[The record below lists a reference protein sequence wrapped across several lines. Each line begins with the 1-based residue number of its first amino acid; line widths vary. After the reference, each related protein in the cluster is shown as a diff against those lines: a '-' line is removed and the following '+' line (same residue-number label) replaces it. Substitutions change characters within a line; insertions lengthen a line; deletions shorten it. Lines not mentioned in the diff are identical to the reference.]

1 MDIYENI
8 DRELAKQGKSR
19 RKLAIEAGIPP
30 STFQSMMERRRGLSV
45 ENLRKIADVLN
56 LKWYDLLEGFE
67 KKDIEE
73 KVLDEMKWELGTI
86 TVRDGKIQEIPY
98 EELLTEAQKRGEKP
112 RWDDDYAIFADFLE
126 LNDEGRFVALQS
138 VLDVIDR
145 RLKHSSTLKFKYFV
159 ELLQKEAYDSIRDIA
174 TPDETTNE
182 YAFEALSEVYK
193 RVQDLT
199 QVPAYQKSE
208 ASQED

>member
-8 DRELAKQGKSR
+8 DKELSKQGKSR

-45 ENLRKIADVLN
+45 ENLRKIAEVLN

-73 KVLDEMKWELGTI
+73 KVLDEMKYELGTI
-86 TVRDGKIQEIPY
+86 TVRNGKIIEIPY
-98 EELLTEAQKRGEKP
+98 EELLEEVKKTGERPK
-112 RWDDDYAIFADFLE
+112 WDEDYTVFANFLE
-126 LNDEGRFVALQS
+126 LNNAGQFVALQT
-138 VLDVIDR
+138 VLEIIDK
-145 RLKHSSTLKFKYFV
+145 RLKHSNTLKFKYFV

-174 TPDETTNE
+174 TPDETNNE
-182 YAFEALSEVYK
+182 YAFEALNEVYQ
-193 RVQDLT
+193 RVQELT
-199 QVPAYQKSE
+199 QVPSYQKNNE
-208 ASQED
+208 QD